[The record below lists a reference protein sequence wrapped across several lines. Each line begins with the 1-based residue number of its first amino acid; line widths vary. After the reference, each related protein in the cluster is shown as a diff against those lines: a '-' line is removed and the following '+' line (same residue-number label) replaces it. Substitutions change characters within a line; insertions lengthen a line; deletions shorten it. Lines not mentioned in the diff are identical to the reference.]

1 MKGLS
6 QFNTVSTGS
15 FCSEKTAQVAK
26 GLFGLMWF
34 VVLDSKR
41 FHTWPPG
48 RTNQKPR
55 ANQRPNLT
63 SLFHNIE
70 KSSAGFSS
78 LQFDPC
84 DSVFV
89 LTHKHYIT
97 LSWVRW
103 TSPAFQS
110 LSCCWKMKDYFS
122 KSAASMCL
130 SETHTHLQWNVSR
143 LFYQRCTTVCTGA
156 SLKEEEHTVVSL
168 CLSSFCCSPWKFKE
182 SLLRVRLALNFTPEI
197 RFVGLSCWTVLQQE
211 RRKCRFCC
219 FLALPALS
227 SWTLHHVGPV
237 LFAFQDCWRALCF
250 AGFCE
255 TCSLR

>member
-55 ANQRPNLT
+55 ANQRTNLT

-143 LFYQRCTTVCTGA
+143 LFYQKAV
-156 SLKEEEHTVVSL
+156 
-168 CLSSFCCSPWKFKE
+168 
-182 SLLRVRLALNFTPEI
+182 
-197 RFVGLSCWTVLQQE
+197 
-211 RRKCRFCC
+211 
-219 FLALPALS
+219 
-227 SWTLHHVGPV
+227 
-237 LFAFQDCWRALCF
+237 
-250 AGFCE
+250 
-255 TCSLR
+255 